1 MTGNTALRKNMN
13 QGQGHKTARQR
24 NKTDETNLSVGQ
36 LSNPVNRVAP
46 LPGEKEWDDTLKQ
59 QHQAKRDS

>member
-1 MTGNTALRKNMN
+1 MN